1 MTLDKLRKYCRDH
14 KGKNT
19 SIVVGYSQRYAL
31 DVHERTDIQ
40 HRVGQSKYLEE
51 AARVNE
57 PNIKSTLRN
66 STPETLAENMLKA
79 GLLIQR
85 ESQQLVPV
93 DTSALKASAFTCV
106 EEELDRVAE
115 SARSKA
121 EAIRMTTLANREQ
134 KKRSKDQ

>member
-1 MTLDKLRKYCRDH
+1 MTLEKLRKYCRDH
-14 KGKNT
+14 KGKNI

-31 DVHERTDIQ
+31 EVHERTDIQ

-66 STPETLAENMLKA
+66 STRKTLAENMLKC

-93 DTSALKASAFTCV
+93 DTSALKASAFTCI

-115 SARSKA
+115 EARSKA
-121 EAIRMTTLANREQ
+121 EVIRMTTLADREQ
-134 KKRSKDQ
+134 KKRSKGK